1 MEEREDDGGPTTNSL
16 YHEVTLKQ
24 TASAQAIY
32 KLVIHEPV
40 GRWAGPTVWT
50 QSVNAAGDVCGL

>member
-40 GRWAGPTVWT
+40 GRWAGPTV
-50 QSVNAAGDVCGL
+50 